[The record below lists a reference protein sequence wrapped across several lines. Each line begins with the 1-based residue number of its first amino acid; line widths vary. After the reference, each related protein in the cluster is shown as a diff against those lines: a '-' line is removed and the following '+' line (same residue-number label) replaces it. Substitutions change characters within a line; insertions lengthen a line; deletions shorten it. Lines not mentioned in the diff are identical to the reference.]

1 MENAAG
7 GVTACIMAIL
17 IGNKGEVFLPKKYFS
32 ILSACFLIL
41 SVLPLVAGLT
51 KWGNPLYEWVLSISL
66 FLPLSCALLGLIFA
80 FAGAGGKVKGSLI
93 IMNALGV
100 SLSAFIVFI
109 AFFGF
114 NQP

>member
-1 MENAAG
+1 M
-7 GVTACIMAIL
+7 
-17 IGNKGEVFLPKKYFS
+17 PKKYFS

-51 KWGNPLYEWVLSISL
+51 KWGNPLYEWVLTISL
-66 FLPLSCALLGLIFA
+66 FLPLSFALLGLIFA
-80 FAGAGGKVKGSLI
+80 FAGAGGKLKGSLI